1 MLYHTGDNVFNALLC
16 SHTELVWL
24 CCVSRKSTSPEQ
36 PPPPPQQQPQQPSS
50 NVRYKRE
57 TLHDMTRPLK
67 QWLYKNKNN
76 PYPTKQQKVKL
87 ADESKMTLVQVRVHF
102 LPALI

>member
-1 MLYHTGDNVFNALLC
+1 
-16 SHTELVWL
+16 
-24 CCVSRKSTSPEQ
+24 
-36 PPPPPQQQPQQPSS
+36 
-50 NVRYKRE
+50 
-57 TLHDMTRPLK
+57 MTRPLK

-102 LPALI
+102 SFSSMTCTTQS

>member
-1 MLYHTGDNVFNALLC
+1 M
-16 SHTELVWL
+16 
-24 CCVSRKSTSPEQ
+24 
-36 PPPPPQQQPQQPSS
+36 
-50 NVRYKRE
+50 RYKRE

-102 LPALI
+102 PACSHLVE